1 MLRAIY
7 SCIESALLWYKL
19 LSTTLEGL
27 GFDINHYDRCVEN
40 KIIEDKNKLLPGMWR
55 TKNYHI
61 KHRSNIRQIE
71 QIPKKIGYLSDVIG
85 NKQNFL
91 VMNIEVRDNIIQVDM
106 VEQLEE

>member
-1 MLRAIY
+1 MVAFSLHCCVI
-7 SCIESALLWYKL
+7 SFFSN
-19 LSTTLEGL
+19 TLEGL

-71 QIPKKIGYLSDVIG
+71 QIQKKIWIP
-85 NKQNFL
+85 F
-91 VMNIEVRDNIIQVDM
+91 
-106 VEQLEE
+106 